1 MKRHLRG
8 NTEPMPSASS
18 GCLNCGAELQGAFC
32 SRCGQRAIAPY
43 PTLRELAGDAW
54 HELSGWDGRFVR
66 TISMLVRRPGA
77 LTLEVL
83 QGRRASYIS
92 PVRLYLVASLAY
104 FVIGAAAPNMRA
116 PRSAN
121 PQHLVFALHLHAAL
135 FMALGVRALVNFTG
149 STTVAGVADVLLLS
163 VVAAYALIAFRRVY
177 GDTWRRVL
185 LKSVG
190 ILILY
195 FCAGITALL
204 ITLAWSA
211 LT

>member
-1 MKRHLRG
+1 MASLNG
-8 NTEPMPSASS
+8 LPSASS
-18 GCLNCGAELQGAFC
+18 ECLNCGFAGL
-32 SRCGQRAIAPY
+32 RA
-43 PTLRELAGDAW
+43 
-54 HELSGWDGRFVR
+54 RFVGR
-66 TISMLVRRPGA
+66 LPRVLFVLV
-77 LTLEVL
+77 
-83 QGRRASYIS
+83 
-92 PVRLYLVASLAY
+92 PVFAGIVSLFY
-104 FVIGAAAPNMRA
+104 WRWRF
-116 PRSAN
+116 

-204 ITLAWSA
+204 ITFAWSA